1 MFPSDKG
8 LTLETSA
15 SEILTEANLL
25 YQLINK
31 TKLPQGKSLSD
42 IMEHMWAPLEAFLPQ
57 NSI

>member
-31 TKLPQGKSLSD
+31 TKLPQSKSLSD
-42 IMEHMWAPLEAFLPQ
+42 IMEHM
-57 NSI
+57 

>member
-15 SEILTEANLL
+15 SEILTEVNLH

-31 TKLPQGKSLSD
+31 TKLPQSNSLSD
-42 IMEHMWAPLEAFLPQ
+42 IMERM
-57 NSI
+57 